1 MNGVLGMTSLLLET
15 PLTEQQRHYAE
26 TGHESAQALLTI
38 INDILDLSK
47 LEAGKV
53 ELENLPYSIEK
64 LVAGVAT
71 LLSERASSKGVLLQ
85 VEETRDIP
93 PLLQGDPT
101 RLKQVLFNLVGN
113 AIKFTEQGQVTVRTV
128 YSKSQEGQPARLR
141 FEVVDSGIGISEEQQ
156 SLLFDRFTQAD
167 NSITR
172 KFGGTGLGLSIC
184 RQLVE
189 LMGGQIGVHS
199 VLGKGSTFW
208 FEVPAELSMKDIVE
222 GTENLTGQKV
232 ADVVT
237 KQKVLV
243 AEDNEINQ
251 MLIRALLE
259 KYDHSVR
266 IVSNGV
272 EALAAIEADDFD
284 VVLMDIQMPVM
295 DGISCAQEI
304 RKLEGD
310 KGRIPIIALTANA
323 MSGQKEEYLASGMN
337 GYVSKPIDQHKLI
350 VEMMTVT
357 ANRTR
362 VLPDKVEEIM
372 LPDEAMVDNQTEI
385 IAKKRTMADQEQQ
398 KALKD
403 LAASFE
409 DLI

>member
-1 MNGVLGMTSLLLET
+1 MN
-15 PLTEQQRHYAE
+15 
-26 TGHESAQALLTI
+26 
-38 INDILDLSK
+38 
-47 LEAGKV
+47 
-53 ELENLPYSIEK
+53 
-64 LVAGVAT
+64 
-71 LLSERASSKGVLLQ
+71 
-85 VEETRDIP
+85 
-93 PLLQGDPT
+93 
-101 RLKQVLFNLVGN
+101 
-113 AIKFTEQGQVTVRTV
+113 
-128 YSKSQEGQPARLR
+128 
-141 FEVVDSGIGISEEQQ
+141 
-156 SLLFDRFTQAD
+156 
-167 NSITR
+167 
-172 KFGGTGLGLSIC
+172 
-184 RQLVE
+184 
-189 LMGGQIGVHS
+189 
-199 VLGKGSTFW
+199 
-208 FEVPAELSMKDIVE
+208 
-222 GTENLTGQKV
+222 
-232 ADVVT
+232 
-237 KQKVLV
+237 
-243 AEDNEINQ
+243 
-251 MLIRALLE
+251 
-259 KYDHSVR
+259 
-266 IVSNGV
+266 
-272 EALAAIEADDFD
+272 DFD